1 MQPVNKQVQIFFR
14 LIVFNSFKCCPKTQT
29 HTLPSPRKC
38 NRLLYCALNFLVL
51 GTKTSSKTRQNYSQK
66 AAELMPKGVKLA
78 TKVCTASSKICTAH
92 QKKIIFTTK
101 KIICTA
107 KIAISTFYHTLGVLL
122 SFWHTFSYFP
132 SF

>member
-92 QKKIIFTTK
+92 QKKSFLLQK
-101 KIICTA
+101 K
-107 KIAISTFYHTLGVLL
+107 SFVLQK
-122 SFWHTFSYFP
+122 
-132 SF
+132 